1 MDLDQFTAFGVLLQ
15 RGKIHLQVWP
25 RKLLFHDI
33 SNLINKLNFDIAIS
47 LQSRPRE
54 KKCIETPAPGQYS
67 IDKAGNQI
75 SDKAPR

>member
-1 MDLDQFTAFGVLLQ
+1 MTN
-15 RGKIHLQVWP
+15 
-25 RKLLFHDI
+25 
-33 SNLINKLNFDIAIS
+33 SLINKLIIKIAIS

-75 SDKAPR
+75 SDKAPRYTFGLKHTNDKISQTPGMLISFSINSLN